1 MDALHYKGRIA
12 KFLFA
17 FRYLDKI
24 VDNGNGT
31 QSRLPKRKN
40 QTVHAKAQGK
50 TFQQV
55 QKQEKGLNGIP
66 AHDLF
71 LLLKKE
77 GYDINLMYQSNPE
90 EVLQKINKK
99 YHPLILK
106 HFAKVDENM
115 EQERKL
121 QEQYKNIL
129 TKLEQE
135 LAYQSTWEG
144 GK

>member
-1 MDALHYKGRIA
+1 MSK
-12 KFLFA
+12 
-17 FRYLDKI
+17 
-24 VDNGNGT
+24 
-31 QSRLPKRKN
+31 KRK
-40 QTVHAKAQGK
+40 QPSIAFWTLIVM
-50 TFQQV
+50 FL
-55 QKQEKGLNGIP
+55 LNG
-66 AHDLF
+66 LF

-121 QEQYKNIL
+121 QEQVQI
-129 TKLEQE
+129 TFI
-135 LAYQSTWEG
+135 
-144 GK
+144 